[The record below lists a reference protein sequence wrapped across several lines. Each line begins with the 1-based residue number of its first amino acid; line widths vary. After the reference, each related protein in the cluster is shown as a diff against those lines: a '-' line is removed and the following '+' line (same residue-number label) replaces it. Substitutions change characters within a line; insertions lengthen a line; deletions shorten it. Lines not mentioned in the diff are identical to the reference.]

1 MDFSII
7 WTEKY
12 RPKTLSDLIGQAK
25 IRERL
30 QAFVKEGSI
39 PHMLFAGP
47 AGVGKTTAAI
57 CVARDLYGKNWKNN
71 FTETNA
77 SDERGI
83 DVVRN
88 KIKNFARTKPLGAD
102 FKIIFLDECDAL
114 TKDAQQA
121 LRRTMESYAS
131 TCRFVLSANYSSK
144 IIDPIQS
151 RCAVF
156 RFGRLGDKD
165 VAQYVDRI
173 VEGEDL
179 EMGEKGRKA
188 LVDLA
193 GGDLRKTTNLLQTAA
208 ALGKVTE
215 ESVYSA
221 ASMAKPEEV
230 EEVLEM
236 ALAGKFLESRS
247 KLFDLMVSGG
257 LSGEDLIKEIH
268 SVIFGLDI
276 PEKRKAALIDK
287 VGEYEFRIVEGSNE
301 HIQLSALL
309 AQIAFSQ
316 G

>member
-1 MDFSII
+1 MDFSAV

-12 RPKTLSDLIGQAK
+12 RPKTLSQLIGQEE
-25 IRERL
+25 IRKRL
-30 QAFVKEGSI
+30 EAFVKEGSI

-57 CVARDLYGKNWKNN
+57 CVAKDLFGEEWKAN
-71 FTETNA
+71 FMETNA

-88 KIKNFARTKPLGAD
+88 KIKDFARTKPLGAD

-114 TKDAQQA
+114 TRDAQQA

-156 RFGRLGDKD
+156 RFGKLKKQDVVEYIDRLAGGEGLTVEETAKD
-165 VAQYVDRI
+165 
-173 VEGEDL
+173 
-179 EMGEKGRKA
+179 A
-188 LVDLA
+188 LVELSR
-193 GGDLRKTTNLLQTAA
+193 GDLRKVTNLLQTSA

-215 ESVYSA
+215 DSVYSA
-221 ASMAKPEEV
+221 ASMARPDEV
-230 EEVLEM
+230 KAILEL
-236 ALAGKFLESRS
+236 AIAGKFMDSRA

-257 LSGEDLIKEIH
+257 LSGEDIIKELH
-268 SVIFGLDI
+268 SVLLRLEI
-276 PEKRKAALIDK
+276 PEKRKAMLVDRI
-287 VGEYEFRIVEGSNE
+287 GEYEFRIVEGANE

-309 AQIAFSQ
+309 AQLAYGQ
-316 G
+316 A